1 MNKKRSEESP
11 QDTLPKEKIPKGKT
25 PKEKKP
31 TDKLADKSG
40 MTKFLQHIFGDAQKK
55 TLRRLEKR
63 VVEINKLSIKYSE
76 MDETELRSQTEK
88 LKKRLTKLQRQVEA
102 DRAIESVKSGRNS
115 SKKASS
121 QIANESTSA
130 RPSRSLKKKLQ
141 ITNDNK
147 ALDAL
152 LPDAFALVRE
162 ASERTLGMRPF
173 DVQLIGGIALHEGN
187 VAEMKT
193 GEGKTL
199 VATLPAYLNALTGRG
214 VHVVTVNDYLAQRD
228 AGWMGE
234 LYSYLGLSVGVIINE
249 ASFIYDESYENDD
262 HDDPRLRHLKPCT
275 RKEAYRADITYGTNN
290 EFGFDYLRDNMVKD
304 SEFLRQRELNFAIV
318 DEVDSILIDE
328 ARTPLI
334 ISAPAA
340 DNPESYYQFA
350 KVCAR
355 LGDEDYI
362 VDEKRRTVT
371 LTDAGVE
378 KVQQILGIKTL
389 YTTENTRIVYH
400 LEQALRAETLF
411 RRDKDYVVTNSGEV
425 IIVDEHTGRLMNG
438 RRYNEGLHQAIEA
451 KEGVQVRQES
461 TTLATISFQN
471 FFRLY
476 RKLSGM
482 TGTAFTE
489 AEEFQ
494 QIYALDV
501 IQIPPNKPIIRV
513 DKDDLIFRTEA
524 AKLKAIAK
532 EVKHYHDNGQP
543 VLVGSDSIE
552 NNERIAAYLEQSGI
566 PFEILNAKN
575 NEHEASIIAKAGE
588 KGAVTLAT
596 NMAGRGTDIKLA
608 DGVREL
614 GGLVVIGTARHDSRR
629 VDNQLRG
636 RGGRQGD
643 PGTTQF
649 FVSCEDDLMRI
660 FQGDRI
666 SVLMQRL
673 GIDDDQPIRNKAVSR
688 TLEQAQKR
696 IEGFNF
702 DSRKNVVQYDNVINR
717 HRKVVYTM
725 RRKILDGDNIR
736 PEITRLYKDEVAE
749 LTQFSAR
756 VNKKF
761 DENFKRVFD
770 LDPDLIHTI
779 GHTRK
784 ESGRY
789 KLALS
794 AVEELYRDKELE
806 FGEETMRKVEREV
819 YLNVLDT
826 LWMQHLENMQHLRE
840 GIHWRSVGQR
850 DPLVEYRSESQKLF
864 DGLQRTLREE
874 VMHILLSLSQQDLAA
889 VADDKYDTE
898 LTKMAE
904 SATEKGVNEVSSG
917 IKNLDKEFTK
927 DAQGVS
933 PTAKRNVRRIRAED
947 NGATVTAEALDGDS
961 ASGELYLS
969 DDDLATLSS
978 SRSAGGKN
986 TDRNTKRNQARK
998 AKKKARQNKK
1008 RSRR

>member
-1 MNKKRSEESP
+1 MKEKRSEHQKKVETQKS
-11 QDTLPKEKIPKGKT
+11 KKSVKA

-31 TDKLADKSG
+31 TDKLADKTAT
-40 MTKFLQHIFGDAQKK
+40 TKFLQHIFGDAQKRN
-55 TLRRLEKR
+55 LRRLRGR
-63 VVEINKLSIKYSE
+63 VAEINKLSDKYAS
-76 MDETELRSQTEK
+76 MSKKELQEQTEV
-88 LKKRLTKLQRQVEA
+88 LKKRLSKLQKQNQAKIAAAKVKAGKKSDKKSDKTTKKVDPKQV
-102 DRAIESVKSGRNS
+102 N
-115 SKKASS
+115 
-121 QIANESTSA
+121 IANT
-130 RPSRSLKKKLQ
+130 
-141 ITNDNK
+141 NK
-147 ALDAL
+147 ALDQI

-162 ASERTLGMRPF
+162 ASERILKMRPF

-199 VATLPAYLNALTGRG
+199 VATLPVYLNALTGRG

-234 LYSYLGLSVGVIINE
+234 LYNFLGLSVGVIINE
-249 ASFIYDESYENDD
+249 ASFVYDAEYENEN
-262 HDDPRLRHLKPCT
+262 HDDPRLKHLKPAT
-275 RKEAYRADITYGTNN
+275 RKEAYLCDVTYGTNN

-304 SEFLRQRELNFAIV
+304 PEYLRQRELNFAIV

-334 ISAPAA
+334 ISAPAG

-350 KVCAR
+350 KVAAQ
-355 LGDEDYI
+355 LSDNDYI
-362 VDEKRRTVT
+362 IDEKRRTVA
-371 LTDAGVE
+371 LTDEGVDKVQKILGVE
-378 KVQQILGIKTL
+378 TL
-389 YTTENTRIVYH
+389 YSTANTRLVYH
-400 LEQALRAETLF
+400 MEQALRAETLF
-411 RRDKDYVVTNSGEV
+411 KRDKDYVVTNSGEV
-425 IIVDEHTGRLMNG
+425 VIVDEHTGRLMNG

-476 RKLSGM
+476 NKLSGM

-501 IQIPPNKPIIRV
+501 IQIPPNKKIARV
-513 DKDDLIFRTEA
+513 DKDDLIYRTEA
-524 AKLKAIAK
+524 AKLKAVAA
-532 EVKHYHDNGQP
+532 EVKKYHEKGQP
-543 VLVGSDSIE
+543 VLIGSDSIA
-552 NNERIAAYLEQSGI
+552 NNERIAAYLQKEGI
-566 PFEILNAKN
+566 PFELLNAKN
-575 NEHEASIIAKAGE
+575 NEREAAIIEKAGE

-596 NMAGRGTDIKLA
+596 NMAGRGTDIKLGK
-608 DGVREL
+608 GVKEL

-666 SVLMQRL
+666 ALLMQRL
-673 GIDDDQPIRNKAVSR
+673 GIDDDMPIRNKAVSK

-725 RRKILDGDNIR
+725 RRRILDGDNIR
-736 PEITRLYKDEVAE
+736 PEISRLYKDEIAE
-749 LTQFSAR
+749 LTQFSSR
-756 VNKKF
+756 VNKDF
-761 DENFKRVFD
+761 VANFKKVFD
-770 LDPDLIHTI
+770 LDDDLLETI
-779 GHTRK
+779 GLMRK
-784 ESGRY
+784 EKDRY
-789 KLALS
+789 KLALA
-794 AVEELYRDKELE
+794 AVEELYSDKELE
-806 FGEETMRKVEREV
+806 FGEDTMRKIEREV
-819 YLNVLDT
+819 YLQVLDT

-850 DPLVEYRSESQKLF
+850 DPLVEYRAESQKLF
-864 DGLQRTLREE
+864 DGLQRALREE
-874 VMHILLSLSQQDLAA
+874 VMKILLSFRLQDVNELS
-889 VADDKYDTE
+889 DDNYDTE

-904 SATEKGVNEVSSG
+904 SATEKGVNEVSAG
-917 IKNLDKEFTK
+917 TKNMDDEFSKDENGLTK
-927 DAQGVS
+927 VE
-933 PTAKRNVRRIRAED
+933 TRTTI
-947 NGATVTAEALDGDS
+947 
-961 ASGELYLS
+961 AS
-969 DDDLATLSS
+969 
-978 SRSAGGKN
+978 GKN
-986 TDRNTKRNQARK
+986 TNRNTKRNQARK
-998 AKKKARQNKK
+998 DKKKARQNKK
-1008 RSRR
+1008 RGRK